1 MSIKVLLL
9 PQSNRRR
16 SRERR
21 RNQRETPNFD
31 TVRVYE
37 TNRLYHQSRSSSM
50 GQELLAPPCQSE
62 QQQQSVISH
71 QQQGSLL
78 LPSYSCAIRSVS
90 NYDNR
95 AFSAVEEQSTDIVP
109 SISMAVYENEI
120 SSHHECQTGGDNN
133 EDDGIVMLHL

>member
-50 GQELLAPPCQSE
+50 GQELLAPPCQPE
-62 QQQQSVISH
+62 QQQQQSVISH
-71 QQQGSLL
+71 QQQGSSL
-78 LPSYSCAIRSVS
+78 LPSYSCAIRSV